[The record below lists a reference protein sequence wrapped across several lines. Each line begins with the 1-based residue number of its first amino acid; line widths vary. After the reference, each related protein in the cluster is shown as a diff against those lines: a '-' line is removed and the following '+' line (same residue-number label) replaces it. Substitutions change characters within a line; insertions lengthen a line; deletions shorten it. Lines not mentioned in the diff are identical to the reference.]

1 MAISDLKGNMT
12 SLAKSITG
20 NIEKATIIL
29 GGFSQASEFS
39 LRPDAEKAIQFE
51 LPFNPSSIRLEAVAG
66 GGHKKVTTTGGVN
79 YGTVDPRVQVSFTVY
94 VDEVNNYDA
103 FLYERVDKSGAVG
116 LARTA
121 YHAVSGQEYSVAVY
135 AEGLLASL
143 RSAENSHIIFSWGK
157 MTYEGTLNSVEAKYT
172 MFNPDGNPIKAE
184 IHIRILCVSGEK
196 KTVREEWRIKYEDAL
211 KVLSGADDMS
221 EDVMADMSKASA
233 VSRYISL

>member
-12 SLAKSITG
+12 SMAKSITG

-29 GGFSQASEFS
+29 GGFSQTSEFS
-39 LRPDAEKAIQFE
+39 LSPDAEKAIQFE

-121 YHAVSGQEYSVAVY
+121 YHAASGEEYSVAVY
-135 AEGLLASL
+135 AEGLLYQERRL
-143 RSAENSHIIFSWGK
+143 
-157 MTYEGTLNSVEAKYT
+157 
-172 MFNPDGNPIKAE
+172 
-184 IHIRILCVSGEK
+184 
-196 KTVREEWRIKYEDAL
+196 
-211 KVLSGADDMS
+211 
-221 EDVMADMSKASA
+221 
-233 VSRYISL
+233 

>member
-1 MAISDLKGNMT
+1 
-12 SLAKSITG
+12 
-20 NIEKATIIL
+20 
-29 GGFSQASEFS
+29 
-39 LRPDAEKAIQFE
+39 
-51 LPFNPSSIRLEAVAG
+51 
-66 GGHKKVTTTGGVN
+66 
-79 YGTVDPRVQVSFTVY
+79 
-94 VDEVNNYDA
+94 
-103 FLYERVDKSGAVG
+103 
-116 LARTA
+116 
-121 YHAVSGQEYSVAVY
+121 
-135 AEGLLASL
+135 
-143 RSAENSHIIFSWGK
+143 